1 MKYISTRDSHTKKS
15 FSEILLLG
23 LSPEGGLVVPD
34 SYPQVTQEDLIAW
47 RTLDYPS
54 LALQIMRLFV
64 DDIQESDLKEIIDNT
79 YRPSVF
85 KNEEITPG
93 SALER
98 NLYLLHLANGPTYA
112 FKDIAMQFL
121 GQAFTYV
128 LEKQGRNLNILGATS
143 GDTGSAAEYA
153 MRNKKAIQVFMLS
166 PQGKMSP
173 FQRAQMY
180 ALTDTNIHNIAI
192 KGVFDDCQS
201 IVKELQNDK
210 PFKEYYHL
218 GVVNSINWGRILAQ
232 IIYYFK
238 AYFAI
243 SKNNKEKIS
252 FAVPSGNFG
261 NVCAGHIARS
271 MGLPI
276 RHLIVATNEN
286 DVLVD
291 FFQTGIYAP
300 RDSDQVK
307 KTSSPSMDIAK
318 ASNLE
323 RFIFDL
329 LARDADR
336 LQTAW
341 QELDQTGRLD
351 LSRYLDQIHHQFG
364 FRSGKSTHQN
374 RLDTIRTLYKE
385 KKILVDPHTAD
396 GIKVAQDFQDE
407 EGEPIVI
414 LETALPIKF
423 EGVIKEAL
431 GDDFELP
438 GKSEIEKL
446 LAEKQYVT
454 LLDND
459 PELVKRFISSVLS

>member
-1 MKYISTRDSHTKKS
+1 MKYISTRDSSTKRS

-34 SYPQVTQEDLIAW
+34 SYPQVTQEDLAVW
-47 RTLDYPS
+47 RSLDYPS
-54 LALQIMRLFV
+54 LALQIMRLFI
-64 DDIQESDLKEIIDNT
+64 DDIEESDLKEIIDNT

-85 KNEEITPG
+85 KNEDITPV
-93 SALER
+93 SALND

-121 GQAFTYV
+121 GHAFAYV
-128 LEKQGRNLNILGATS
+128 LEKGGQSLNILGATS

-153 MRNKKAIQVFMLS
+153 MRNKKAINVFMLS

-180 ALTDTNIHNIAI
+180 SLTDSNIHNISI
-192 KGVFDDCQS
+192 KGVFDDCQA
-201 IVKELQNDK
+201 IVKNLQSDSS
-210 PFKEYYHL
+210 FKERYNL

-232 IIYYFK
+232 IVYYFK
-238 AYFAI
+238 AYFAV
-243 SKNNKEKIS
+243 SKNNEEKIS

-286 DVLVD
+286 DVLAD
-291 FFQTGIYAP
+291 FFQTGIYMP
-300 RDSDQVK
+300 RSSDQVK
-307 KTSSPSMDIAK
+307 ETSSPSMDIAK

-329 LARDADR
+329 LGRDAEH
-336 LQTAW
+336 LQIAW
-341 QELDQTGRLD
+341 QELEETGRLN
-351 LSRYLDQIHHQFG
+351 LSMHLDSIHNRFG
-364 FRSGKSTHQN
+364 FKSGKSTHQN
-374 RLDTIRTLYKE
+374 RLDRIRTLYE
-385 KKILVDPHTAD
+385 KRKILIDPHTAD
-396 GIKVAQDFQDE
+396 GVKVAQDFQDE
-407 EGEPIVI
+407 EQGAIVI

-423 EGVIKEAL
+423 ETTIKEAL
-431 GDDFELP
+431 GKDFDLP
-438 GKSEIEKL
+438 GNREIQKL
-446 LAEKQYVT
+446 LKEKQYVT
-454 LLDND
+454 PLDND
-459 PELVKRFISSVLS
+459 PQLVKRFISSVLT

>member
-1 MKYISTRDSHTKKS
+1 MKYISTRDSSTKRS

-34 SYPQVTQEDLIAW
+34 SYPQVTQEDLAAW
-47 RTLDYPS
+47 RSLDYPS
-54 LALQIMRLFV
+54 LALQIMRLFI
-64 DDIQESDLKEIIDNT
+64 DDIEESDLKEIIDNT

-85 KNEEITPG
+85 KNEDITPV
-93 SALER
+93 SALND

-121 GQAFTYV
+121 GHAFAYV
-128 LEKQGRNLNILGATS
+128 LEKGGQSLNILGATS

-153 MRNKKAIQVFMLS
+153 MRNKKAINVFMLS

-180 ALTDTNIHNIAI
+180 SLTDSNIHNISI
-192 KGVFDDCQS
+192 KGVFDDCQA
-201 IVKELQNDK
+201 IVKNLQSDSS
-210 PFKEYYHL
+210 FKERYNL

-232 IIYYFK
+232 IVYYFK
-238 AYFAI
+238 AYFAV
-243 SKNNKEKIS
+243 SKNNEEKIS

-286 DVLVD
+286 DVLAD
-291 FFQTGIYAP
+291 FFQTGIYMP
-300 RDSDQVK
+300 RSSDQVK
-307 KTSSPSMDIAK
+307 ETSSPSMDIAK

-329 LARDADR
+329 LGRDAEH
-336 LQTAW
+336 LQIAW
-341 QELDQTGRLD
+341 QELEETGRLN
-351 LSRYLDQIHHQFG
+351 LSMHLDSIHNRFG
-364 FRSGKSTHQN
+364 FKSGKSTHQN
-374 RLDTIRTLYKE
+374 RLDRIRTLYE
-385 KKILVDPHTAD
+385 KRKILIDPHTAD
-396 GIKVAQDFQDE
+396 GVKVAQDFQDE
-407 EGEPIVI
+407 EQGAIVI

-423 EGVIKEAL
+423 ETTIKEAL
-431 GDDFELP
+431 GKDFDLP
-438 GKSEIEKL
+438 GNREIQKL
-446 LAEKQYVT
+446 LKEKQYVT
-454 LLDND
+454 PLDND
-459 PELVKRFISSVLS
+459 PQLVKRFISSVLT